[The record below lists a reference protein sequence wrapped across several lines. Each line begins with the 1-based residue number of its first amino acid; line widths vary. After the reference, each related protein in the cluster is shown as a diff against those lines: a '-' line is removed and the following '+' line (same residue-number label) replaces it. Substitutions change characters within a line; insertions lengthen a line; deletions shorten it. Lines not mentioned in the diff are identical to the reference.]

1 MKLVKEAFNIYDVS
15 SPAYR
20 LFKFVGLAPL
30 SYQGLT
36 TLDKFKTT
44 KLDKIYLILLVAF
57 HIFMNRI
64 SLEIA
69 DHFESFES
77 NKTLSM
83 GWKACMHFSVF
94 SKVVC
99 IVHSYQKRKD
109 LVRFMRSI
117 EICDKKV
124 RGCFQ
129 SLNL

>member
-1 MKLVKEAFNIYDVS
+1 MKWVKEALNIYDVS

-20 LFKFVGLAPL
+20 LFKFIGLAPL
-30 SYQGLT
+30 SYQGLM
-36 TLDKFKTT
+36 TLGKFKTT
-44 KLDKIYLILLVAF
+44 KLDKLYTIILIAF

-77 NKTLSM
+77 NEILSM

-109 LVRFMRSI
+109 LMRFMRSI
-117 EICDKKV
+117 EMCDKKV
-124 RGCFQ
+124 REVFGA
-129 SLNL
+129 